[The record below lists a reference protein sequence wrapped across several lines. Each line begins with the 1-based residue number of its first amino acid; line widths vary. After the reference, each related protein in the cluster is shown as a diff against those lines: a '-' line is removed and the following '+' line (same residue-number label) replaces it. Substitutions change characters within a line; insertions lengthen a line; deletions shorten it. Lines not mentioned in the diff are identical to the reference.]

1 MSKPWLALLCFVV
14 TKVLECWPKAWRR
27 PADHRGE
34 RKTDAGLY
42 CPSLI
47 ACTPHAGMP
56 LKIAAVYCNFFVEI
70 TGGGFLRDSQSSEL
84 IPPEEKMQSSRIILH
99 GETWQEVLILQGKNQ
114 MCCVLIL

>member
-1 MSKPWLALLCFVV
+1 MSKPWLALFCFVV

-56 LKIAAVYCNFFVEI
+56 LKITAVYCNFFVEI
-70 TGGGFLRDSQSSEL
+70 TLGGFLRDSQSSKL
-84 IPPEEKMQSSRIILH
+84 IPPEEEM
-99 GETWQEVLILQGKNQ
+99 
-114 MCCVLIL
+114 

>member
-1 MSKPWLALLCFVV
+1 MSKPWLALLFFVV
-14 TKVLECWPKAWRR
+14 TKVVECWPNAWRR

-56 LKIAAVYCNFFVEI
+56 LKISAVYCNFFVEI
-70 TGGGFLRDSQSSEL
+70 TGGF
-84 IPPEEKMQSSRIILH
+84 PEGQPIERANSTRRKDVIFSY
-99 GETWQEVLILQGKNQ
+99 NFA
-114 MCCVLIL
+114 